1 MFNSYEDGSIRL
13 WDSQTPR
20 VIISFD
26 GHRSA
31 ITTLTFDK
39 SGDRLASG
47 AKDTNIILWDLVAEV
62 RLFTLRGHKDQIT
75 ALHFLQLSSEQGIQE
90 EGEEVNGNDML
101 TNGHS
106 NSDGGEGFLLTTS
119 KDALIKI
126 WDISSQHCIETH
138 VAQTNGECWAMGVS
152 PDSSGCIT
160 AGNDGELKI
169 WAIDLTGL
177 RGAVSQITESPD
189 KNYLID
195 RGVLYRQGKDRTLSI
210 IFHPKADY
218 VAIHGS
224 EKAVELWRIR
234 SPVEVQKSLARK
246 RRRKREKAVAAG
258 EKDQDGDNT
267 MAESE
272 EKTQDVSFAEPSDV
286 FVPYVIVRTGGK
298 VRSVDWAGGRASK
311 AIQLLAATTNNQLEV
326 YSIPTRDKS
335 KKSKSDEPPDYN
347 RTFAVEMPGH
357 RTDIRSIALS
367 SDDRMLASASSG
379 NLKIWNVRTQTC
391 IRTLECGYALCC
403 AFLPGDKIV
412 NHPLNI
418 CLKPS
423 NMSSG
428 RRGNEIRL
436 PRTLRHRLLLPTRY
450 RRRPHRRNLDTAS
463 APRRQVRH
471 NRKCR

>member
-1 MFNSYEDGSIRL
+1 MDVFTDRLTVIYNSYEDGSIRL

-20 VIISFD
+20 VIISFN

-31 ITTLTFDK
+31 IITLAFDQ

-75 ALHFLQLSSEQGIQE
+75 ALHFIQPFSELGVQE
-90 EGEEVNGNDML
+90 EGDEVNGNGNGML

-106 NSDGGEGFLLTTS
+106 NSENGEGFLLTTS

-169 WAIDLTGL
+169 WAIDLAGL
-177 RGAVSQITESPD
+177 QAAVSQVTEDPNKS
-189 KNYLID
+189 YLID

-246 RRRKREKAVAAG
+246 RRRKREKAIAAG
-258 EKDQDGDNT
+258 EKDQDGDNA

-272 EKTQDVSFAEPSDV
+272 EKTQNISSAEPSDV

-311 AIQLLAATTNNQLEV
+311 ALQLLAATTNNQLEV

-357 RTDIRSIALS
+357 RTDIRAIALS

-379 NLKIWNVRTQTC
+379 SLKIWNVRTQTC

-412 NHPLNI
+412 SHPSKPPS
-418 CLKPS
+418 KPS
-423 NMSSG
+423 NKNQG
-428 RRGNEIRL
+428 RRGYKIRL
-436 PRTLRHRLLLPTRY
+436 PRTL
-450 RRRPHRRNLDTAS
+450 
-463 APRRQVRH
+463 
-471 NRKCR
+471 